1 MQPKRKRGWS
11 ITVSKTLVGCVLLTN
26 SIGLYACQNQ
36 ETECYILGTQTQ
48 DFLSESDSATEEQTE
63 EMTQN
68 LICVVYVC
76 GCVAKEGV
84 YELPADARLM
94 DAIEAAGGML
104 NEADSKALNLAE
116 PVYDAM
122 KIYVPKIG
130 EEPMAEAAKQDGL
143 LDLNQASLEELM
155 TLPGIGKSKAESII
169 AYREEHGG
177 FQTMDEIMQIPGIKD
192 GVYQKI
198 KEKIKVN

>member
-11 ITVSKTLVGCVLLTN
+11 IVVSKILVGCVLLIS
-26 SIGLYACQNQ
+26 SIELYACQNQ
-36 ETECYILGTQTQ
+36 ETEYYSLDTKTQ
-48 DFLSESDSATEEQTE
+48 DFSSASDSATEEQTE

-68 LICVVYVC
+68 SICVVYVC

-104 NEADSKALNLAE
+104 QEADAKALNLAE

-122 KIYVPKIG
+122 KIYVPHIG
-130 EEPMAEAAKQDGL
+130 EEPMTDAAKQDGL
-143 LDLNQASLEELM
+143 LDLNQASMEELM
-155 TLPGIGKSKAESII
+155 TLPGIGESKAESII
-169 AYREEHGG
+169 AYRDGHGG
-177 FQTMDEIMQIPGIKD
+177 FQSIDEIMQIPGIKD